1 MSVEREVFFC
11 DCGYTEHMLLVSHFF
26 WCEGFPAEFC
36 LEPHLSKKPLR
47 KRLAYVWRYLL
58 GHQSRH
64 GAFDT
69 IILHKDDV
77 QRLRASCDRFLEEE
91 NNQ

>member
-1 MSVEREVFFC
+1 
-11 DCGYTEHMLLVSHFF
+11 LVY
-26 WCEGFPAEFC
+26 A
-36 LEPHLSKKPLR
+36 
-47 KRLAYVWRYLL
+47 WRYLL
-58 GHQSRH
+58 GHQSGH